1 MNDIAKEPPIG
12 MSMNAANTAT
22 KGIQN
27 IQAMIVCR
35 RRVRVRRWPPD
46 VAPRRNEARRT
57 VGEAVI

>member
-1 MNDIAKEPPIG
+1 